1 MGIEEIGAKDKKE
14 EENEKMG
21 GDRRKEGRKDGRK
34 EGRKGKEEG
43 KEGRKRH

>member
-1 MGIEEIGAKDKKE
+1 MGIEEIGAKDKTE

-21 GDRRKEGRKDGRK
+21 GVRRKEGRKDGRK